1 MRYRRRCRKIVSC
14 LPSAAAAD
22 MTEVNVTVL
31 GGGSWG
37 TTVAAL
43 AAANVPTML
52 WARDPQV
59 ACEITE
65 EHRNTRYLDDRPLPG
80 ALRATAD
87 LGEALEHAD
96 VVVFG
101 VPSHS
106 LREVV
111 RDAARHVRP
120 WVPLLSLIKGLEPG
134 SRLRPTQTTR

>member
-1 MRYRRRCRKIVSC
+1 
-14 LPSAAAAD
+14 
-22 MTEVNVTVL
+22 MTQVDVTAL

-43 AAANVPTML
+43 AAANVPTVL

-59 ACEITE
+59 AREIAE
-65 EHRNTRYLDDRPLPG
+65 DHRNSRYLDDRALPP
-80 ALRATAD
+80 ALRATAEP
-87 LGEALEHAD
+87 GEALEHAD

-111 RDAARHVRP
+111 RDAATHVRP
-120 WVPLLSLIKGLEPG
+120 WVPLLSLIK
-134 SRLRPTQTTR
+134 